1 MNTEARDE
9 ILNESMGVIVE
20 TGNLNITDLNFGFD
34 ETEILKNISFD
45 LTTGEKLG
53 LVGNLGSG
61 KSSLIRNMIG
71 YHLPKLGMVKIDGYD
86 INNKRIEELTNGKD
100 VTYEITSRKE
110 LLSKNLYFT
119 NKEEEQ

>member
-1 MNTEARDE
+1 
-9 ILNESMGVIVE
+9 MGVIVE

-71 YHLPKLGMVKIDGYD
+71 
-86 INNKRIEELTNGKD
+86 RI
-100 VTYEITSRKE
+100 YQSMI
-110 LLSKNLYFT
+110 
-119 NKEEEQ
+119 